1 MKRSRVQQWAV
12 GVGATARTGGAAESD
27 EQGALEQMEQFVM
40 LVSADGVLQDT
51 EWDDELDLTESD
63 ILDFYYHL
71 VSRVDMI
78 DHIMHEQLPLPHAN
92 YLMHRIRALLREL
105 RPA

>member
-1 MKRSRVQQWAV
+1 MQQWAV
-12 GVGATARTGGAAESD
+12 GVGATARAGSATESD
-27 EQGALEQMEQFVM
+27 EQSALEQMEQFVM

-71 VSRVDMI
+71 VSRVEMI
-78 DHIMHEQLPLPHAN
+78 DHIMHEQLPLQHAN
-92 YLMHRIRALLREL
+92 YVMHRIRALLREL